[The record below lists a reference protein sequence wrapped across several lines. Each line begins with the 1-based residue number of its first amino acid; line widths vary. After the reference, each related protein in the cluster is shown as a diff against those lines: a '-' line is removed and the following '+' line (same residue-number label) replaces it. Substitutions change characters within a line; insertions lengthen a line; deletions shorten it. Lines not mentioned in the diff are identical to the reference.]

1 MFSTDCAQAVDAR
14 ALCHDQLDWRRALAK
29 ERTPFYTSGRMELSH
44 TKTAQEVLDHFGVDT
59 EVGLTEERATK
70 ELKKYGPNGKATVA
84 PQMCVLVCVCVSL
97 LVCMYR

>member
-1 MFSTDCAQAVDAR
+1 
-14 ALCHDQLDWRRALAK
+14 
-29 ERTPFYTSGRMELSH
+29 MELSH